1 MSEVCPHCGRS
12 TSLPAISASEVF
24 LNIACAILLLSASI
38 LIYRVAG
45 HWLDLQIQKI
55 TDHMV
60 WREPLQ
66 SWDR

>member
-12 TSLPAISASEVF
+12 RSMPSISASEVF

-45 HWLDLQIQKI
+45 HWLDLQMHKI
-55 TDHMV
+55 SDRMV

-66 SWDR
+66 SWD

>member
-12 TSLPAISASEVF
+12 TSLPAISACEVF
-24 LNIACAILLLSASI
+24 LNIACAVLALSALI

-45 HWLDLQIQKI
+45 HWLDLQMQKLS
-55 TDHMV
+55 DHMV

-66 SWDR
+66 SWD

>member
-12 TSLPAISASEVF
+12 RSMHAISASDLF

-45 HWLDLQIQKI
+45 HWLDLEMQKI
-55 TDHMV
+55 SDHMV

-66 SWDR
+66 NWD